1 MRFLHIADLHL
12 GFSLNGVSFL
22 EEQERALEQ
31 VREIIKAEHIDA
43 VLIAGDVFD
52 RAVTNAE
59 TLALYDRFLTALRK
73 EDNTAVFM
81 IAGNHDGGARLA
93 QLSAILSAANIHIS
107 GVLSERPQ
115 PISFGNTEV
124 WLIPFFH
131 ADQVRLLYPE
141 AEIGSVQD
149 AMCVLMQDINAQ
161 RKTDKKSIVVAH
173 CFVKG
178 AELSESDIGAR
189 LGGASLI
196 GANVFEGADYTALG
210 HLHRMQKAADRVWY
224 AGSLYPYSF
233 SEGEK
238 YALIYDS
245 DNDAITRVPL
255 KPQRNLRT
263 ISGTYDEV
271 LSIAERDGNRD
282 DYMRLIL
289 TDRAVG
295 LETLERFR
303 TLYPR
308 MLMLLSATET
318 VESTVRLTNE
328 ELRSISPEDLLVRFC
343 CETAN
348 YEPDQDEIEEFL
360 DALRTVQEGE
370 TLQ

>member
-22 EEQERALEQ
+22 AEQEEALKQ
-31 VREIIKAEHIDA
+31 VREIVKEQHIDA
-43 VLIAGDVFD
+43 ILIAGDVFD

-59 TLALYDRFLTALRK
+59 TLSLYDWFLTTLRK
-73 EDNTAVFM
+73 EDHISVFM

-93 QLSAILSAANIHIS
+93 QLSTILSSSDIHIS
-107 GVLSERPQ
+107 GILSERPI

-131 ADQVRLLYPE
+131 TEQVRLLYPE
-141 AEIGSVQD
+141 AIISSMQD
-149 AMCVLMQDINAQ
+149 AMATLMQDIDMRRN
-161 RKTDKKSIVVAH
+161 KSQKSVVVAH
-173 CFVKG
+173 CFVNG

-196 GANVFEGADYTALG
+196 GSNVFDGIDYTALG
-210 HLHRMQKAADRVWY
+210 HLHRMQKVADHVWY

-245 DNDAITRVPL
+245 DCNTVTSVPL
-255 KPQRNLRT
+255 KPNRSLRT

-271 LSIAERDGNRD
+271 LSIAERDGKRD

-289 TDRAVG
+289 NDRAIG

-308 MLMLLSATET
+308 LLLLLTATDNIESAT
-318 VESTVRLTNE
+318 RLTNE
-328 ELRSISPEDLLVRFC
+328 ELHSIAPEDLLLRFC
-343 CETAN
+343 RETAN
-348 YEPDQDEIEEFL
+348 YEPDPDEIEQFL

-370 TLQ
+370 GLQ